1 MGQGIDNNNPKPL
14 YEQIADNIKDKIVRG
29 ELKPGEQVASQN
41 ELVKEYGV
49 SLITVKKALSNLVSD
64 GTLFTRQGKGTFVSA
79 SESKKVDLSARKTI
93 GVVLRDLKH
102 SFFSMVVHGIEE
114 RTTELGYNLLL
125 STSSNNLE
133 KEEAQI
139 DHFRKLDVDG
149 LIIASLSL
157 QYQATDYIQKL
168 HRQNFPYVMVSYMHD
183 PQYWYVGSDQ
193 EYGGYIATEHLIKLG
208 YRKIGYLHAEK
219 GNLLSEVRKNGFYR
233 ALTDY
238 AVPYNGGFIY
248 HLETN
253 KEKKIIDRFD
263 QGYKFGKVF
272 SSLKNKPEALFI
284 YSDIVALGFEKALLE
299 KGIRIPDDIAIVSFD
314 DILQAAYSPV
324 PLTTVHQPAEKI
336 GRMAVD
342 VIQRRILNQD
352 VGNRSIL
359 KPSLIIRESCGSQKK
374 IRNNGLQAG

>member
-1 MGQGIDNNNPKPL
+1 MSLGIDNNNPKPL
-14 YEQIADNIKDKIVRG
+14 YEQIADNIKDKIARG

-49 SLITVKKALSNLVSD
+49 SMITVKKALSNLVSD
-64 GTLFTRQGKGTFVSA
+64 GTLFTRQGKGTFVSGR
-79 SESKKVDLSARKTI
+79 ESKKVDLSAKKTI

-139 DHFRKLDVDG
+139 DHFRRLDVDG

-157 QYQATDYIQKL
+157 QYQPTDYIQKL

-193 EYGGYIATEHLIKLG
+193 EYGGFLATEHLIKLG

-219 GNLLSEVRKNGFYR
+219 GNLLSEIRKNGFYR
-233 ALTDY
+233 ALTEY
-238 AVPYNGGFIY
+238 GVPYNGSFIY
-248 HLETN
+248 HLEPN
-253 KEKKIIDRFD
+253 KEKKIIDRYD
-263 QGYKFGKVF
+263 QGYRFGKTF
-272 SSLKNKPEALFI
+272 SQLKNKPEALFI
-284 YSDIVALGFEKALLE
+284 YSDIAALGFEKALLE
-299 KGIRIPDDIAIVSFD
+299 KGIRIPDDLAVVGFD

-336 GRMAVD
+336 GRIAVD
-342 VIQRRILNQD
+342 VMQKRISGED

-359 KPSLIIRESCGSQKK
+359 MPSLIIRESCGSQR
-374 IRNNGLQAG
+374 IMRNKGLQAG